1 MSKDNIFIEN
11 YFENQLVS
19 YIRIDVIAHSSDG
32 HQTPPETFRK
42 RPGGIHLDKYGPAH
56 ELLQVCNFLKLPQLD
71 GFPK

>member
-11 YFENQLVS
+11 YFDNQFVT

-42 RPGGIHLDKYGPAH
+42 RPGGVHLDKYGPAH
-56 ELLQVCNFLKLPQLD
+56 
-71 GFPK
+71 GI